1 MPRQINPELEQ
12 KVLNAARKLWRKGGE
27 ESLSMR
33 AIAKAAGTNTP
44 AVYRRFKGREEIMR
58 ALVRLY
64 QQELLQCL
72 QPCRSPQEIAQAYID
87 FALRRPRE
95 YELMMSGLLART
107 GKTRPNVDF
116 VMQCASRWLGSN
128 AEDHFPLVYA
138 LASLLH
144 GHVMLK
150 ISESVPPRP
159 GYELDEHELLKTVV
173 DLLIV
178 NEAKLRKSS
187 ERLIHR

>member
-1 MPRQINPELEQ
+1 MPRQINPELEP

-44 AVYRRFKGREEIMR
+44 AVYRRFKSREEIMR

-64 QQELLQCL
+64 QQELFKDLE
-72 QPCRSPQEIAQAYID
+72 PCHSLQEIANAYVN

-95 YELMMSGLLART
+95 YQLMMSGLLARA
-107 GKTRPNVDF
+107 GKARPNVDF
-116 VMQCASRWLGSN
+116 VLQRASQWLGGDPQ
-128 AEDHFPLVYA
+128 DHMSLVYV
-138 LASLLH
+138 LSSLLH

-150 ISESVPPRP
+150 TSGSVPPRP
-159 GYELDEHELLKTVV
+159 GSELDEDEVLKTVV
-173 DLLIV
+173 DLLIA
-178 NEAKLRKSS
+178 NEAKLRKS
-187 ERLIHR
+187 

>member
-1 MPRQINPELEQ
+1 MPRHINPELEH

-44 AVYRRFKGREEIMR
+44 AVYRRFKSREEIMR

-64 QQELLQCL
+64 QQELFQDLE
-72 QPCRSPQEIAQAYID
+72 PCRSLQEIAKAYVN

-95 YELMMSGLLART
+95 YQLMMSGLLARA
-107 GKTRPNVDF
+107 GKARPNVDF
-116 VMQCASRWLGSN
+116 VLQCASRWLGGDV
-128 AEDHFPLVYA
+128 EDHFPLVYA

-150 ISESVPPRP
+150 ISESVPQRP
-159 GYELDEHELLKTVV
+159 GYEMDEVLKTVV
-173 DLLIV
+173 DLLIA
-178 NEAKLRKSS
+178 NEAKLRKS
-187 ERLIHR
+187 